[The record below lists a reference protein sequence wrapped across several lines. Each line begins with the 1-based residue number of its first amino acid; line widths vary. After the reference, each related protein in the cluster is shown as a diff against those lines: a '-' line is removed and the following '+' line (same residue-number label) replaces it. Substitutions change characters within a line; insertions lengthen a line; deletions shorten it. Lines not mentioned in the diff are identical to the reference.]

1 MSGVKLFLRHKLN
14 IKIFV
19 TIMVKNKYIYG
30 LFLILM
36 SGLLCSCQEESLEGI
51 SEDTPNTELQEQ
63 TVELYLGSSGES
75 DINGRALPPGLEQ
88 NGIAETTCN
97 VNEVA
102 LMVFR
107 RKAGSNDEFTFDVG
121 NSAGFDETGKLN
133 GKGNI
138 CENFTTETSPLGSTL
153 KKTQGKITKNK
164 AYEYRMF
171 ALGYNTARKDEH
183 PSKISTFDER
193 EDFLIVDSKGKG
205 INENTTLSEVKLQLV
220 KRSFKD
226 LDELLY
232 DKNNYGASLTS
243 MKGNITGYWVRTP
256 EIFYGTC
263 QSADAEAD
271 DEIIRFQDSNTVSGI
286 LMRGV
291 AKVTF
296 NLNNLKGVTS
306 FSTRHCCHLSLFID
320 KLMTEVHLD
329 SYECFKNPESPLI
342 EGLESDHAENMTFTA
357 VVGEDDC
364 LSEYNT
370 GTVKMSF
377 FVLPTITQVRTRYR
391 TAADFLGHHDK
402 YTYESYIAVPSES
415 NGNQATGVIDPA
427 AGGKTFYFRRNQKYV
442 ITGTGTEIAANDSK
456 DGND

>member
-36 SGLLCSCQEESLEGI
+36 SGLLYSCQEESLEGI
-51 SEDTPNTELQEQ
+51 SEETPNTELQEQ

-138 CENFTTETSPLGSTL
+138 CKDFTTETSSGSTL

-263 QSADAEAD
+263 QSADAEVD

-306 FSTRHCCHLSLFID
+306 LSTRHCCHLSLFID

-329 SYECFKNPESPLI
+329 SYERFKNPESPLI
-342 EGLESDHAENMTFTA
+342 EGLESSHAENMTFTA

-364 LSEYNT
+364 LREDNT

-391 TAADFLGHHDK
+391 TAYYSPGVHSDR